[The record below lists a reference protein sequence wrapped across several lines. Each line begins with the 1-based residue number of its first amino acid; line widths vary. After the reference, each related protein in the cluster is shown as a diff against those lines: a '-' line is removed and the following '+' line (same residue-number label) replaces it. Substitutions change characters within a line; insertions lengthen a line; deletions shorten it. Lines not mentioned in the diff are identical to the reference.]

1 MIQLVAECWAAL
13 AVDWGCLWGTER
25 VWVLPSRWM
34 NGPSGQS
41 SVSGS
46 HRPEI
51 LLAGSQQT
59 SKQWCLCADPGPL
72 GGQNSFDSTGQ
83 QGGGTKAAHDQC
95 PPDFGSVCHL
105 QFVFL
110 VHNRKDNTFIKVEFF
125 FFFAFFNYISFFKT
139 PLAFFMWLFIHT
151 ESADYL
157 CCSCQRSFCG
167 FEMEEVPDSD
177 CSLRTSWALPLVS
190 HLCSDVFS
198 VLCILGKSC
207 QSLWLC
213 IPSKGSRCCL
223 CNFAVFFFFF

>member
-83 QGGGTKAAHDQC
+83 RGGGTKAAHDQC

-125 FFFAFFNYISFFKT
+125 IFFFAFFNYISFFKT
-139 PLAFFMWLFIHT
+139 PLAFFYVTFYPHRVSWLFMLLMLT
-151 ESADYL
+151 
-157 CCSCQRSFCG
+157 
-167 FEMEEVPDSD
+167 
-177 CSLRTSWALPLVS
+177 
-190 HLCSDVFS
+190 VF
-198 VLCILGKSC
+198 
-207 QSLWLC
+207 LWLWNGGSSWFWLFVTDKLSASFGLTSLLWC
-213 IPSKGSRCCL
+213 FLSALYFGQKLPIPLTLHSFKRKQMLSL
-223 CNFAVFFFFF
+223 